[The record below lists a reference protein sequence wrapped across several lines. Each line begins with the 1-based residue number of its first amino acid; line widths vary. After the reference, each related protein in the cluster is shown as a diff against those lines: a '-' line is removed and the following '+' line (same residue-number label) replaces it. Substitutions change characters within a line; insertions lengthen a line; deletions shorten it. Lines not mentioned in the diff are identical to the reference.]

1 MKFIKSFFINFLKVL
16 VIVLAVLNLIALF
29 VFDYKIPVFLRPV
42 ISEYIPEESLS
53 NIPEF
58 LRPVFSE
65 IYPEEVSTEAEV
77 VSENSTFQFE
87 SDPLIY
93 DGTTTL
99 DLLDGVSV
107 AASDKNI
114 SDLDIFVHIKTG
126 SSLTN
131 KIIEYSV
138 NTFEGQITASRELEL
153 KNYSGPTLKIPKTLP
168 EVTEDQLDSI
178 LSLMSDDK
186 SFYADDGYGNDIS
199 NAVTSEYTIDPNNPS
214 IIHYIFSVT
223 NSFNDTISASAD
235 LKIERTR
242 PVILLSTDQVT
253 IRKGDE
259 FNPLEYIVLAE
270 DVDGTS
276 LFEDVIIEG
285 ELDLRKPGRYTLSY
299 YVTSY
304 DGTHSLPQTLTVVV
318 QPE

>member
-1 MKFIKSFFINFLKVL
+1 MKFIKSFFINFFKVL
-16 VIVLAVLNLIALF
+16 VVVLAVLNLVALF
-29 VFDYKIPVFLRPV
+29 VFDYKIPEFLRPV

-58 LRPVFSE
+58 LHPIFSE
-65 IYPEEVSTEAEV
+65 VYPEEVSVEAEV
-77 VSENSTFQFE
+77 VSEKSTFHFE

-107 AASDKNI
+107 TTSDESI

-131 KIIEYSV
+131 KIVEYSAD
-138 NTFEGQITASRELEL
+138 TLRGQITATRELEL
-153 KNYSGPTLKIPKTLP
+153 KNYSGPALKIPDTLP
-168 EVTEDQLDSI
+168 DITEDQLNSI
-178 LSLMSDDK
+178 LSLMSSDEG
-186 SFYADDGYGNDIS
+186 FYADDGYGNDIS
-199 NAVTSEYTIDPNNPS
+199 NAVTAEYTIDSSNPS
-214 IIHYIFSVT
+214 IVHYIFSVT
-223 NSFNDTISASAD
+223 NSFNDTVSVSAD
-235 LKIERTR
+235 LTVERTR

-276 LFEDVIIEG
+276 LFEDVSIEG
-285 ELDLRKPGRYTLSY
+285 ELDLRTPGRYTLSY
-299 YVTSY
+299 YATSY
-304 DGTHSLPQTLTVVV
+304 DGTHSLPRTLTVVV